1 MKKLLTICMLALL
14 GTTPLAAQQKTP
26 PPPGAPRPLNL
37 PRITERKLSNGLTVI
52 MAPLANVPKVT
63 AVLALRSAT
72 TAADRSKHPGISQ
85 IVSTVATE
93 GTGSRTSLQIKDEL
107 RFSGVSLFFNTDAD
121 SSALSASSL

>member
-1 MKKLLTICMLALL
+1 MGLFIGAPA
-14 GTTPLAAQQKTP
+14 GAQQKPP

-37 PRITERKLSNGLTVI
+37 PKITERKLSNGLTVI

-93 GTGSRTSLQIKDEL
+93 GTGSPPKLPIQKRRAPISC
-107 RFSGVSLFFNTDAD
+107 
-121 SSALSASSL
+121 